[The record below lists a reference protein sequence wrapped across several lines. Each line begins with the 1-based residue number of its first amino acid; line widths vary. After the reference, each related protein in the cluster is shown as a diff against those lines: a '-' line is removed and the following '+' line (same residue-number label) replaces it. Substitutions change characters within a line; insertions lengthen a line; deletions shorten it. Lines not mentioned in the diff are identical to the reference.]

1 MLRNKSDSQKKGPTK
16 ILGWSMMGEWS
27 EAIQWWNNNQVKLI
41 DIRYRMLQPGQ
52 ELAEYM
58 LPARAFVMIS
68 KGEADIQFGT
78 NRIISDQSLLLHGE
92 KGILLSIGSVKQPL
106 HFFLI
111 LYKPQLNAVSA
122 DSSLNVNML
131 AAAAS
136 LPAVYHF
143 ALSYPLTIFPIVEK
157 MTEFWT
163 SSEELDRLQVTGLF
177 YQFVYEQFRQWKMA
191 RQQLVESM
199 ELPEQI
205 EAYIQEHYAH
215 SISMENMAAHFHYS
229 THYLARVFKRKY
241 GCSPMDYVIQTR
253 IKRAQTLLAETEFQI
268 REVAETVGY
277 KDLYY
282 FSRIFKRTTGET
294 PAQYKMRSHR
304 IQGSNRTNKRSESF
318 IADGNLSRYIG
329 NNDNHYQYDT
339 WSVNDLN
346 FGFKPTLAVSLL
358 FSLSL
363 LLAACGG
370 GAETPTAA
378 GTDTAAK
385 SMRMYTD
392 ASGRKVE
399 IPAQPSKPV
408 IITYGGYLLPL
419 GMKPAGANTETLER
433 YPEELAGVPDIG
445 SGNGNVE
452 MISGLEPDVIIVPDY
467 TSKEIVG
474 TYEKIAPTI
483 TVAWG
488 GDPDVINTLRTMGDI
503 MDRKDEAEQWI
514 AKFEEKLKSIR
525 SELNINIK
533 PGTTAMSF
541 VIYNKEVLLGGEGGT
556 LGKLIYEDFG
566 FSMPEQYKVYSDG
579 GTVLSLEKL
588 ADKPADY
595 FFTQMEDEEMDQMM
609 ELFEEPVYQSI
620 PAIKNNRIINVS
632 RNYWNY
638 GPYLADKGLD
648 SLIEQVKNLQQ

>member
-1 MLRNKSDSQKKGPTK
+1 MK
-16 ILGWSMMGEWS
+16 EWS
-27 EAIQWWNNNQVKLI
+27 EAIRWWNDKQVKLI
-41 DIRYRMLQPGQ
+41 DIRHNVLHPGQ
-52 ELAEYM
+52 ELSTTI
-58 LPARAFVMIS
+58 LPARAFLIIN

-78 NRIISDQSLLLHGE
+78 DRFTSDQTLILHGE
-92 KGILLSIGSVKQPL
+92 KGTSLRIRCMQQSLDYYLL
-106 HFFLI
+106 
-111 LYKPQLNAVSA
+111 LYKAQ
-122 DSSLNVNML
+122 
-131 AAAAS
+131 
-136 LPAVYHF
+136 LPAVSFDLPEDQSIRGIHISPENRYYF
-143 ALSYPLTIFPIVEK
+143 AASYPSTLLTIVEK
-157 MTEFWT
+157 MADSWT
-163 SSEELDRLQVTGLF
+163 SREELDRLQVTGLF
-177 YQFVYEQFRQWKMA
+177 YQFVHEQFRQWKMA
-191 RQQLVESM
+191 REQHVESL
-199 ELPEQI
+199 ELAEQI
-205 EAYIQEHYAH
+205 EAYIQEHYAF

-229 THYLARVFKRKY
+229 THYLARVFKRKF

-253 IKRAQTLLAETEFQI
+253 IKRAKTLLTETEAQI
-268 REVAETVGY
+268 REVAESVGY
-277 KDLYY
+277 KDMYY

-294 PAQYKMRSHR
+294 PAQYKLHSHR
-304 IQGSNRTNKRSESF
+304 IKGSNRTNKRSESF
-318 IADGNLSRYIG
+318 IADRDKHGYIG
-329 NNDNHYQYDT
+329 NNDNHYQYNT
-339 WSVNDLN
+339 WSVDDLN
-346 FGFKPTLAVSLL
+346 LRFKPTFAVSLL

-363 LLAACGG
+363 LLAACGAATEQQPATS
-370 GAETPTAA
+370 AEPVQPST
-378 GTDTAAK
+378 
-385 SMRMYTD
+385 RMYTD
-392 ASGRKVE
+392 ATGRKVE
-399 IPAQPSKPV
+399 IPTQPSKPV

-419 GMKPAGANTETLER
+419 GMKPAGANTETLEQ
-433 YPEELAGVPDIG
+433 YPKELAGVPDIG

-467 TSKEIVG
+467 TNKEIVD
-474 TYEKIAPTI
+474 TYAKIAPTI

-525 SELNINIK
+525 SELKINIK

-566 FSMPEQYKVYSDG
+566 FSMPEQYKAYSDG

-595 FFTQMEDEEMDQMM
+595 FFTQMDDEEMDHMM
-609 ELFEEPVYQSI
+609 KLFEEPVYQSI

-648 SLIEQVKNLQQ
+648 SLIEQVKKLQE

>member
-1 MLRNKSDSQKKGPTK
+1 MK
-16 ILGWSMMGEWS
+16 EWS
-27 EAIQWWNNNQVKLI
+27 EAIRWWNNNQVKLI
-41 DIRYRMLQPGQ
+41 DIRHNVLHSEQ
-52 ELAEYM
+52 ELSTTI
-58 LPARAFVMIS
+58 LPAPAFLILS
-68 KGEADIQFGT
+68 KGEADIQFGI
-78 NRIISDQSLLLHGE
+78 NRFTSDQTLILHGE
-92 KGILLSIGSVKQPL
+92 KGTSLRIRCMKEPLDYYLL
-106 HFFLI
+106 
-111 LYKPQLNAVSA
+111 LYKPQSAPVPLESSEDGSIRGVNAFQGGEPYFF
-122 DSSLNVNML
+122 
-131 AAAAS
+131 AA
-136 LPAVYHF
+136 
-143 ALSYPLTIFPIVEK
+143 SYPLTLLTIVEK
-157 MTEFWT
+157 MAEFWM
-163 SSEELDRLQVTGLF
+163 SSDELERLQVTGLF

-191 RQQLVESM
+191 RQRQVESL
-199 ELPEQI
+199 ELAEQI

-215 SISMENMAAHFHYS
+215 SISMENMATHFHYS

-253 IKRAQTLLAETEFQI
+253 IKRAKRLLTETEAQI
-268 REVAETVGY
+268 REVAESVGY

-282 FSRIFKRTTGET
+282 FSRIFKRITGET
-294 PAQYKMRSHR
+294 PAQYKMHSHR
-304 IQGSNRTNKRSESF
+304 IKGSNRTNKKSESF
-318 IADGNLSRYIG
+318 IDDRVIDSYIG
-329 NNDNHYQYDT
+329 NNDNHYQYNT
-339 WSVNDLN
+339 WSVDELN
-346 FGFKPTLAVSLL
+346 LRFKPTLAVSLL

-363 LLAACGG
+363 LLAACG
-370 GAETPTAA
+370 A
-378 GTDTAAK
+378 GTEQSQPATSAEPVQE
-385 SMRMYTD
+385 STRTYTD
-392 ASGRKVE
+392 ATGRKVE

-419 GMKPAGANTETLER
+419 GMKPAGANTETLEQ

-467 TSKEIVG
+467 TSKEIVD
-474 TYEKIAPTI
+474 TYAKIAPTI

-514 AKFEEKLKSIR
+514 AKFEAKLKSIR

-566 FSMPEQYKVYSDG
+566 FSMPEQYKIYSDG

-620 PAIKNNRIINVS
+620 PAIKHNRIINVS

-648 SLIEQVKNLQQ
+648 SLIEQVKKLQ